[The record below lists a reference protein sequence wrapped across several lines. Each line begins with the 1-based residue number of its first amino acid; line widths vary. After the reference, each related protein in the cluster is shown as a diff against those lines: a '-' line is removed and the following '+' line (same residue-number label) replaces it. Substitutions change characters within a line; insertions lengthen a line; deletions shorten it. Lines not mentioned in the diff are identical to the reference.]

1 MIFVNVSEAKAR
13 LTELVQRAENGEQVI
28 IARRNQPV
36 LELKLVVKPKT
47 RKRPQFGLSAGLFQV
62 PEDFDQPLP
71 PDILDLFEAQ

>member
-1 MIFVNVSEAKAR
+1 MISVNASEAKAR

-36 LELKLVVKPKT
+36 LELRLLVKPTTK
-47 RKRPQFGLSAGLFQV
+47 KRPQFGLSAGLFKV

-71 PDILDLFEAQ
+71 HELLDLFEA